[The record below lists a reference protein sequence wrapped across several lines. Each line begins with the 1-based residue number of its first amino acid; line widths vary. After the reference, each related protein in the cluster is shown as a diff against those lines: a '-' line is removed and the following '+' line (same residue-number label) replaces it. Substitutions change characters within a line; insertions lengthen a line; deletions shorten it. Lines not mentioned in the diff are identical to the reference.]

1 MMKQDNSTAE
11 LRGVFKAFD
20 KLTKDAKAAC
30 VLLAINPGDL
40 FDRDFD
46 SFNQRGLSDVRQ
58 KIRFEHF

>member
-1 MMKQDNSTAE
+1 MKQDNSTAE

-30 VLLAINPGDL
+30 VLLSINPGDL

-46 SFNQRGLSDVRQ
+46 SFNQRG
-58 KIRFEHF
+58 